1 MNLPIHLILCVANF
15 LGKRFFLGKNLLPK
29 NFATQSIIGL
39 HCKTKCLSVYRESR
53 MLESDDSISIR
64 ASDFASAS
72 TGCSTGSVC
81 IAIATH
87 DQETIIRKI

>member
-1 MNLPIHLILCVANF
+1 
-15 LGKRFFLGKNLLPK
+15 
-29 NFATQSIIGL
+29 
-39 HCKTKCLSVYRESR
+39 

-64 ASDFASAS
+64 ASDFASSS

-87 DQETIIRKI
+87 DQGGNFIKRLLRI